1 MNDVTHILEEL
12 GHGTA
17 RAADELLPLVYTELR
32 QLAAAR
38 LAHERPGQTLNA
50 TALVHE
56 AYLRL
61 VQGEQAKHWQ
71 NRGHFFAAA
80 AEAMRRLLVE
90 QARRKAAQRRA
101 GMEKRI
107 DLDQLAPAQASK
119 GDELLAIH
127 EALAA
132 LEMHDEPAARLV
144 KLRYFA
150 GLNHQEAAEA
160 MGLSRGEADGL
171 WAMARAWLYQEIN
184 GKS

>member
-1 MNDVTHILEEL
+1 MNDVTHILEVL
-12 GHGTA
+12 GHGDA
-17 RAADELLPLVYTELR
+17 HAAEELLPLVYNELR

-50 TALVHE
+50 TVLVHE

-61 VQGEQAKHWQ
+61 VEGEHAKHWA

-101 GMEKRI
+101 GMAKRV
-107 DLDQLAPAQASK
+107 DLDQLAPAEADH
-119 GDELLAIH
+119 GDALLAIH
-127 EALAA
+127 EALEE
-132 LEMHDEPAARLV
+132 LERHDEPAARLV

-150 GLNHQEAAEA
+150 GMTHQEAAEA
-160 MGLSRGEADGL
+160 MGLSRWEADEL
-171 WAMARAWLYQEIN
+171 WAMARAWLYREIK